1 MGVNNE
7 NEPLSGTGPERRLFD
22 KSLQPNLQNVGIT
35 SLKPTPYWWLKK
47 KRVQDGCLQ
56 DLKGSDI
63 YQGQGYWT
71 WQAIVVESAILT
83 ETYKT
88 KMLSFMSTTLVY
100 STHY

>member
-35 SLKPTPYWWLKK
+35 SLKPTPYSWLKK

-63 YQGQGYWT
+63 YQGQGY
-71 WQAIVVESAILT
+71 
-83 ETYKT
+83 
-88 KMLSFMSTTLVY
+88 
-100 STHY
+100 